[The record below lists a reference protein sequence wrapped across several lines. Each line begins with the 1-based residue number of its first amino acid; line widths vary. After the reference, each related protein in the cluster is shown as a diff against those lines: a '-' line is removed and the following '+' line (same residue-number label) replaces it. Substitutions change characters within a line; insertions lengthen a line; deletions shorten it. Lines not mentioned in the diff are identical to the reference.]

1 MAISDV
7 HREPPNPKKKIPAKA
22 KNQAEIRSNTM
33 LTPISASTTSIIR
46 PHTIATAE
54 SIGDHTDIISRTRPT
69 ISKPISTI
77 VEGKSC

>member
-7 HREPPNPKKKIPAKA
+7 QRDPPNPKKKIPAKA
-22 KNQAEIRSNTM
+22 KNQAEIKSKTM
-33 LTPISASTTSIIR
+33 FTPISASTTRITK

-54 SIGDHTDIISRTRPT
+54 SIGDHTDIIFRTLPT

-77 VEGKSC
+77 ADGNSC